1 MSDRQHRFLDW
12 LDRTV
17 TWTGIPALAA
27 GTPRRRHLRWL
38 PLMAVGCASA
48 GLAWC
53 LLHAWGRSYWI
64 GYVLIMIG
72 FSVGNLMPIWGPLR
86 RFNERADEF
95 ERAQRRDSF
104 LFGLAVVAAAG
115 FAGVWLTAGL
125 LAAHRWP
132 ASVAQQELMALGF
145 YMMAL
150 FSAVPT
156 LHASWRTRP
165 FSDED

>member
-1 MSDRQHRFLDW
+1 MRDLQHRFLEW
-12 LDRTV
+12 LDRSV
-17 TWTGIPALAA
+17 EWTGIPALAA
-27 GTPRRRHLRWL
+27 GEPRRRHLRWF
-38 PLMAVGCASA
+38 PLIALGCASA
-48 GLAWC
+48 GFAWC

-64 GYVLIMIG
+64 GYALIMIG
-72 FSVGNLMPIWGPLR
+72 FCLANLMPIWGPLR

-95 ERAQRRDSF
+95 EQSQRRDSF
-104 LFGLAVVAAAG
+104 LVGLAAVAVAG

-125 LAAHRWP
+125 LAANTWP

-156 LHASWRTRP
+156 LHASWRTQP
-165 FSDED
+165 LVDED